1 MRSTRWSRR
10 KILSRPSPSSSK
22 VRDHIW
28 NGALEEAEKKWLDG
42 PYDEAQVKNMLG
54 PLFVVSHRFGLEQSD
69 KIRPIDDMSES
80 LVNSC
85 YGSVYKL
92 DLPGIDGVAV
102 LARTFIESVH
112 DDRKVRMKLSN
123 GNVLS
128 GLLHDSMTVD
138 QARTLCGR
146 TLDLDAA
153 YKQILTSKSS
163 LWCSV
168 LAVESDLGEKK
179 LFVSN
184 VLPFGAS
191 AAVYAFNRIARAIH
205 TIGERLFGLVW
216 SNYYDDYPQL
226 DLSLCGTD
234 SQVTAERL
242 LDLIGWRFSRK
253 ESKRKPMDFSFDVLG
268 VTFDLSQSWK
278 GLVIVRNKSSRVL
291 QITSEVE
298 QILSSGSFSGPRA
311 SSLRGKLQFAESH
324 CYGRALAANL
334 RFLQQRA
341 CGKLPGSYVD
351 KQLTVE
357 LNWAKW
363 FINQDQPRILHSGMS
378 LRRAVIFTDASL
390 EDDGS
395 NAGIGMV
402 AFVHDGKGS
411 LLRFFFSEKVPANI
425 LASWQSR
432 TKKIIAT
439 LELFAAVVACEVLAD
454 FVQDK
459 RVFLFIDNEAA
470 RASLI
475 AMYSSVLLHNVF
487 LKKLS
492 MVSQKRNLFMWI
504 ARVPSA
510 SNCADDP
517 SRFKIVD
524 LINKGFR
531 RLQVVWPTP

>member
-1 MRSTRWSRR
+1 
-10 KILSRPSPSSSK
+10 
-22 VRDHIW
+22 
-28 NGALEEAEKKWLDG
+28 
-42 PYDEAQVKNMLG
+42 
-54 PLFVVSHRFGLEQSD
+54 
-69 KIRPIDDMSES
+69 
-80 LVNSC
+80 
-85 YGSVYKL
+85 
-92 DLPGIDGVAV
+92 
-102 LARTFIESVH
+102 
-112 DDRKVRMKLSN
+112 
-123 GNVLS
+123 
-128 GLLHDSMTVD
+128 MTVD

-510 SNCADDP
+510 SNC
-517 SRFKIVD
+517 SFKLRSEVSFCCSGSPISAMAVAERMNMSIFNQVPVGSAAR
-524 LINKGFR
+524 LAGRCEFQAESQQWILQTFEGAKLVVNSNGMSIQPNQLVEIIGTKGPQGELCVTGVCKLPEGEIDGNLWNEAVQMAHHEKLRHLF
-531 RLQVVWPTP
+531 QPMAA